1 MLRIREAGVGDGAVV
16 FRLVRALAE
25 YEKLSHMVTAT
36 AADLEH
42 YLNAANAKVFALI
55 AELDGRAVGMALYFY
70 NFSTFR
76 GRHGMYIEDIYV
88 DPDARGEGIGGALLR
103 ALAEKAKAQ
112 ECARM
117 EWAVLDWNA
126 PAIAFYEKLG
136 AQRLQEWL
144 GYRVEGAA
152 LDALATA

>member
-1 MLRIREAGVGDGAVV
+1 
-16 FRLVRALAE
+16 
-25 YEKLSHMVTAT
+25 
-36 AADLEH
+36 
-42 YLNAANAKVFALI
+42 
-55 AELDGRAVGMALYFY
+55 MALYFY

-103 ALAEKAKAQ
+103 ALAVKAKAQ
-112 ECARM
+112 DCTRM

-126 PAIAFYEKLG
+126 PAIAFYERLG